1 MLSMTAK
8 TGPATKEEDGLYT
21 SKSKLGTAATSV
33 CASKK
38 VLKPVVD
45 FGFELGSNFINT
57 KPVQEAGQAVLK
69 ECAETAVEALKPFV
83 DLGVTHIENVIT
95 SNPVQTVGQAALTG
109 CAGAAVIGAGTALE
123 TGGALIATAGVAGA
137 AEIGGALATAG
148 YAITGTG
155 CAVANTA
162 ITAVS
167 TVVGE
172 SLIGGAVVTG
182 LEAAAGTAFAIASS
196 PAIIIGGGIALGI
209 GAFVHWLNN

>member
-1 MLSMTAK
+1 MTAK

-21 SKSKLGTAATSV
+21 SQDHMGSMLGTTAATSV
-33 CASKK
+33 YAAKK
-38 VLKPVVD
+38 GLKPVVD
-45 FGFELGSNFINT
+45 FTFELGSNLINT
-57 KPVQEAGQAVLK
+57 APVQKAGQAVLK
-69 ECAETAVEALKPFV
+69 ECAETAVEALKPVIDF
-83 DLGVTHIENVIT
+83 GVENVIT
-95 SNPVQTVGQAALTG
+95 SNPVQTVGQIALTG
-109 CAGAAVIGAGTALE
+109 CTGVAGAAVIGAGTALE
-123 TGGALIATAGVAGA
+123 TSGALIATAGA

-167 TVVGE
+167 AVAGE
-172 SLIGGAVVTG
+172 SLIGGAIVTG